1 MKAKQIKEFFDA
13 LNYITTEKGVQID
26 SLIKK
31 LENAIILA
39 VRKQYGK
46 VEKIDVI
53 IDPKNLNFDVS
64 FSKLVVENVKNP
76 ANEILLEDALKINSG
91 AKLGEYVKID
101 VDAKKIGR
109 LAAQA
114 AKQQILQGIREIERE
129 NVIEKIGDK
138 IGRILTVK
146 VEMLDPVFGNVIF
159 KIDDSEVI
167 LFKNQQLINDNFA
180 VGDLVKVYAIEVDS
194 SSSGSLIKISRTHP
208 NFVKSLFELEVPEIE
223 EGKVIIKKVARQAG
237 IRTKIAVYCED
248 ENLDAV
254 GCCIGS
260 KGARIEAVVEELNG
274 EKIDI
279 INYSEDE
286 KEFVR
291 AALAPAEAKF
301 VEIKEVKGLEKV
313 AYVGVLSSQISLA
326 IGVSGLNVK
335 LAAMLVGCKID
346 VNSSDGLS
354 KEDFK
359 MLVENKFN
367 ERIAKY
373 SQKGE
378 EKKEFKTKEE
388 VEEEED
394 IHALEVEK
402 MLREAEKNAK
412 LWEWKKSS
420 C

>member
-64 FSKLVVENVKNP
+64 FSKLVVENIKNP
-76 ANEILLEDALKINSG
+76 ANEILLEDALKINVK

-101 VDAKKIGR
+101 VDSKKIGR

-146 VEMLDPVFGNVIF
+146 VEMLDPVFGNVVF

-167 LFKNQQLINDNFA
+167 LFKNQQLINDKFS

-223 EGKVIIKKVARQAG
+223 EGKVEIKKVARQAG

-260 KGARIEAVVEELNG
+260 RGARIEAVVEELNG

-286 KEFVR
+286 KEFVK
-291 AALAPAEAKF
+291 AALAPAEVKF
-301 VEIKEVKGLEKV
+301 VEIKEVKGLEKI

-346 VNSSDGLS
+346 VNSSDDLT
-354 KEDFK
+354 KEEFK
-359 MLVENKFN
+359 TIVEKKFE

-373 SQKGE
+373 SQKNE
-378 EKKEFKTKEE
+378 EKKDFKTKEE

-412 LWEWKKSS
+412 L
-420 C
+420 

>member
-1 MKAKQIKEFFDA
+1 MKAKQTKEFFDA
-13 LNYITTEKGVQID
+13 LNYITTEKGVQPD

-39 VRKQYGK
+39 VKKQYGK
-46 VEKIDVI
+46 VEKIDVV
-53 IDPKNLNFDVS
+53 IDPKKLNFNVS
-64 FSKLVVENVKNP
+64 FSKLIVQNIKNP
-76 ANEILLEDALKINSG
+76 ANEILLEDALKIRSD
-91 AKLGEYVKID
+91 AKLGEYVKIY

-114 AKQQILQGIREIERE
+114 AKQQIMQGIREIERE

-167 LFKNQQLINDNFA
+167 LFKNQQLINDNFS
-180 VGDLVKVYAIEVDS
+180 VGDLVKVYAIELDS

-208 NFVKSLFELEVPEIE
+208 NFVKGLFELEVPEIE
-223 EGKVIIKKVARQAG
+223 EGKVKINKVARQAG
-237 IRTKIAVYCED
+237 IRTKIAVSCED
-248 ENLDAV
+248 ENIDAV

-260 KGARIEAVVEELNG
+260 KGTRIESVVEELNG

-286 KEFVR
+286 KEFVK
-291 AALAPAEAKF
+291 AALAPAEVKF

-326 IGVSGLNVK
+326 IGASGLNVK
-335 LAAMLVGCKID
+335 LAAMLVGFKID

-354 KEDFK
+354 KEEFK
-359 MLVENKFN
+359 KIAQKKFD
-367 ERIAKY
+367 ERINKY
-373 SQKGE
+373 TQNAE
-378 EKKEFKTKEE
+378 EKKELKTKEE
-388 VEEEED
+388 IDEEED

-412 LWEWKKSS
+412 
-420 C
+420 

>member
-1 MKAKQIKEFFDA
+1 MKAKQTKEFFEA
-13 LNYITTEKGVQID
+13 LDYIKTEKGVSIS
-26 SLIKK
+26 SLVKK
-31 LENAIILA
+31 LENAIVLA

-46 VEKIDVI
+46 IEKINVL
-53 IDPKNLNFDVS
+53 IDIENLNFNVS
-64 FSKLVVENVKNP
+64 FSKLVVQEVKNS
-76 ANEILLEDALKINSG
+76 ANEILLEDALKINSK

-114 AKQQILQGIREIERE
+114 AKQQIMQGIREIERE

-146 VEMLDPVFGNVIF
+146 VEMVDPVFGNVIF

-208 NFVKSLFELEVPEIE
+208 NFVKSLFELEIPEIE
-223 EGKVIIKKVARQAG
+223 EGKVKIKRVSRQAG
-237 IRTKIAVYCED
+237 IRTKLAVYCED

-260 KGARIEAVVEELNG
+260 KGTRIESVVEELNG

-286 KEFVR
+286 KEFVK
-291 AALAPAEAKF
+291 AALAPAEVKF

-326 IGVSGLNVK
+326 IGASGLNVK
-335 LAAMLVGCKID
+335 LAAMLVGFKID
-346 VNSSDGLS
+346 VNPSDNLS
-354 KEDFK
+354 KEEFK
-359 MLVENKFN
+359 TIAQNKFE
-367 ERIAKY
+367 ERIKKY
-373 SQKGE
+373 SQKSE
-378 EKKEFKTKEE
+378 VKKEFKTKEE
-388 VEEEED
+388 IEEEED

-412 LWEWKKSS
+412 
-420 C
+420 

>member
-1 MKAKQIKEFFDA
+1 MKAKQTKEFFDA
-13 LNYITTEKGVQID
+13 LNYITTEKGVQPD

-39 VRKQYGK
+39 VKKQYGK
-46 VEKIDVI
+46 VEKIDVV
-53 IDPKNLNFDVS
+53 IDPKKLNFNVS
-64 FSKLVVENVKNP
+64 FSKLIVQNIKNP
-76 ANEILLEDALKINSG
+76 ANEILLEDALKIRSD
-91 AKLGEYVKID
+91 AKLGEYVKIY

-114 AKQQILQGIREIERE
+114 AKQQIMQGIREIERE

-167 LFKNQQLINDNFA
+167 LFKNQQLINDNFS
-180 VGDLVKVYAIEVDS
+180 VGDLVKVYAIELDS

-208 NFVKSLFELEVPEIE
+208 NFVKGLFELEVPEIE
-223 EGKVIIKKVARQAG
+223 EGKVKINKVARQAG
-237 IRTKIAVYCED
+237 IRTKIAVSCED
-248 ENLDAV
+248 ENIDAV

-260 KGARIEAVVEELNG
+260 KGTRIESVVEELNG

-286 KEFVR
+286 KEFVK
-291 AALAPAEAKF
+291 AALAPAEVKF

-326 IGVSGLNVK
+326 IGASGLNVK
-335 LAAMLVGCKID
+335 LAAMLVGFKID

-354 KEDFK
+354 KEEFK
-359 MLVENKFN
+359 TIAQKKFD
-367 ERIAKY
+367 ERINKY
-373 SQKGE
+373 TQNAE
-378 EKKEFKTKEE
+378 EKKELKTREE
-388 VEEEED
+388 IEEEED

-412 LWEWKKSS
+412 
-420 C
+420 

>member
-46 VEKIDVI
+46 IEKIDVI

-64 FSKLVVENVKNP
+64 FSKLVVENVKNS
-76 ANEILLEDALKINSG
+76 ANEILLEDALKINAG

-208 NFVKSLFELEVPEIE
+208 NFVRAF
-223 EGKVIIKKVARQAG
+223 
-237 IRTKIAVYCED
+237 
-248 ENLDAV
+248 
-254 GCCIGS
+254 
-260 KGARIEAVVEELNG
+260 LN
-274 EKIDI
+274 
-279 INYSEDE
+279 
-286 KEFVR
+286 
-291 AALAPAEAKF
+291 
-301 VEIKEVKGLEKV
+301 
-313 AYVGVLSSQISLA
+313 
-326 IGVSGLNVK
+326 
-335 LAAMLVGCKID
+335 
-346 VNSSDGLS
+346 
-354 KEDFK
+354 
-359 MLVENKFN
+359 
-367 ERIAKY
+367 
-373 SQKGE
+373 
-378 EKKEFKTKEE
+378 
-388 VEEEED
+388 
-394 IHALEVEK
+394 
-402 MLREAEKNAK
+402 
-412 LWEWKKSS
+412 
-420 C
+420 

>member
-46 VEKIDVI
+46 IEKIDVI

-64 FSKLVVENVKNP
+64 FSKLVVENVKNS
-76 ANEILLEDALKINSG
+76 ANEILLEDALKINAG

-346 VNSSDGLS
+346 VNPSDGLS

-412 LWEWKKSS
+412 L
-420 C
+420 

>member
-1 MKAKQIKEFFDA
+1 M
-13 LNYITTEKGVQID
+13 
-26 SLIKK
+26 
-31 LENAIILA
+31 
-39 VRKQYGK
+39 
-46 VEKIDVI
+46 
-53 IDPKNLNFDVS
+53 
-64 FSKLVVENVKNP
+64 
-76 ANEILLEDALKINSG
+76 
-91 AKLGEYVKID
+91 
-101 VDAKKIGR
+101 
-109 LAAQA
+109 
-114 AKQQILQGIREIERE
+114 
-129 NVIEKIGDK
+129 
-138 IGRILTVK
+138 
-146 VEMLDPVFGNVIF
+146 
-159 KIDDSEVI
+159 
-167 LFKNQQLINDNFA
+167 
-180 VGDLVKVYAIEVDS
+180 
-194 SSSGSLIKISRTHP
+194 
-208 NFVKSLFELEVPEIE
+208 PEIE

-346 VNSSDGLS
+346 VNPSDGLS

-412 LWEWKKSS
+412 L
-420 C
+420 